1 MKLPNNITSTGL
13 QIRWIDGMTK
23 GTEDA
28 IDCTDHIAMVLA
40 GHIFDPNEVQ
50 KYSFYFSDTTQ
61 PNEHIVVQYRVN
73 SGWNNLNNVDDVLFE
88 TLKTQCVLLMGSLV

>member
-1 MKLPNNITSTGL
+1 MELPENIKSTGL

-23 GTEDA
+23 GTENV
-28 IDCTDHIAMVLA
+28 IDCTDHIVAVLA
-40 GHIFDPNEVQ
+40 EHIFDYKQVQ
-50 KYSFYFSDTTQ
+50 KYSFYFSDTTL
-61 PNEHIVVQYRVN
+61 PNEIVVQYRVN